1 MFVDKSNSIELLLKI
16 NSDEDFNCF
25 FQFWLLFLKTVL
37 SFCQKKTTLSFFI
50 EIQGKQVV
58 KQKKVLTTI

>member
-25 FQFWLLFLKTVL
+25 FQFWLKLFLKTVL
-37 SFCQKKTTLSFFI
+37 SFCQKKPLYRFLSKYK
-50 EIQGKQVV
+50 ENR
-58 KQKKVLTTI
+58 